1 MIDILVRAK
10 IMLIKFEVS
19 EVEKNQANTNGEQV
33 E

>member
-19 EVEKNQANTNGEQV
+19 EVEKNKETPTVNM
-33 E
+33 